1 MKVKIL
7 KKFRDKHTKKVYLP
21 GEEIEFTEERVKEIL
36 KKGKLIE
43 EIEDHAEAAGQKKA
57 TTRRVKKETQ

>member
-21 GEEIEFTEERVKEIL
+21 GEEIEFTKKRVKEIL
-36 KKGKLIE
+36 KKGKMIE
-43 EIEDHAEAAGQKKA
+43 EIEGYAEETEQKKA
-57 TTRRVKKETQ
+57 TSRRTKKETQ